1 MSDLL
6 APLTFT
12 SLSHLLDP
20 RILRALAD
28 FKFLHPTLVQEK
40 AIPLALDGKD
50 ILAKARTGS
59 GKTGAYC
66 IPTLQKVLAAKA
78 VSTQPVPEVVGSRLG

>member
-6 APLTFT
+6 APLTFA

-40 AIPLALDGKD
+40 AIPLALEGKD

-66 IPTLQKVLAAKA
+66 IPTLQKVLSAKA
-78 VSTQPVPEVVGSRLG
+78 VSVIF